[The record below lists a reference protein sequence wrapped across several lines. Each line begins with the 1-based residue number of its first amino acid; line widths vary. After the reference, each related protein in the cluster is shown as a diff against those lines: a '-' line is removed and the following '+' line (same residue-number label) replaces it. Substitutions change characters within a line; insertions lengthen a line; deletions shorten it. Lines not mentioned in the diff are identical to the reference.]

1 MGCTS
6 PSTRLPFLARDPY
19 SASICSQFTCYSQI
33 GKSQGVVALSVA
45 PDSQTISERTIIR
58 KSSLPAQQPEHQ
70 TDKRRE
76 GETVVSIWTIF
87 TVGGNCLGQ
96 QDGSRPR
103 KKPRHQGGGW
113 RKEPP
118 HYKYTVGHQLSH
130 NVLCFF
136 NIQITNWAAR
146 KLHYQPNSRWNM
158 SKLLYK
164 LS

>member
-19 SASICSQFTCYSQI
+19 FASICSQFTCYSQI

-118 HYKYTVGHQLSH
+118 RINTLWG
-130 NVLCFF
+130 
-136 NIQITNWAAR
+136 IQITNWAAR